1 MQTSIIP
8 PPGNSADGNGQQENK
23 LKFNDCTALLMADMV
38 MITRIVQH
46 QSVSRTKPTIGHV
59 AASTDQRDNRPGDL
73 ANYRIN
79 LHEIIGAQT
88 HMHT

>member
-1 MQTSIIP
+1 
-8 PPGNSADGNGQQENK
+8 
-23 LKFNDCTALLMADMV
+23 

-46 QSVSRTKPTIGHV
+46 QSVSRTEPTIGHV